1 MRLIGRRLAL
11 YALTFWVAITVN
23 FLLPH
28 FMPGNPIQTMIGKLT
43 GQVTPAEIKAI
54 ELATGGGLN
63 RPLLS
68 QYFTYLG
75 QLAHGNLGVS
85 ITLSSPVSGILR
97 ASVPWTIGLIGV
109 SLIISF
115 FVGTMCGALLGWTR
129 GSRLDS
135 LIPTATF
142 FQAVPYFFLA
152 TVMLLVFAS
161 NLHWFPVLGPY
172 NQTSLQPG
180 WDWAYIAS
188 VLRYA
193 ELPVISIVLSS
204 VAGWMLG
211 MRNMMITMVAE
222 DFVLMS
228 IAMGLPKRKVIWAA
242 ARNAVLPSIANL
254 SLAIGLV
261 VSGALLVE
269 LVFNY
274 PGVGDLLLNAVQSQD
289 YPLIQGIFLCI
300 TLAVLAANL
309 LADLFYLLLDP
320 RTRTEVAP

>member
-1 MRLIGRRLAL
+1 MRMIGRKFAL
-11 YALTFWVAITVN
+11 YVLTAWVAITVN
-23 FLLPH
+23 FMLPH
-28 FMPGNPIQTMIGKLT
+28 FMPGNPIETMIGKLT
-43 GQVTPAEIKAI
+43 GTVTPQELDAIRKAF
-54 ELATGGGLN
+54 GGGLN
-63 RPLLS
+63 RPLLA
-68 QYFTYLG
+68 QYFTYLD
-75 QLAHGNLGVS
+75 QLAHGNLGIS
-85 ITLSSPVSGILR
+85 LTLSAPVSSILK
-97 ASVPWTIGLIGV
+97 ASVLWTIGLIGV
-109 SLIISF
+109 STILSF
-115 FVGTMCGALLGWTR
+115 LVGTVCGALLGWTR

-152 TVMLLVFAS
+152 TVMLLVFGS
-161 NLHWFPVLGPY
+161 NLHWFPVLGAY
-172 NQTSLQPG
+172 SQNLQPG
-180 WDWAYIAS
+180 WSWAFVAS
-188 VLRYA
+188 LLRYG

-228 IAMGLPKRKVIWAA
+228 IAMGLPKRRVIWAA

-254 SLAIGLV
+254 ALAIGLV

-300 TLAVLAANL
+300 TLGVLVANL
-309 LADLFYLLLDP
+309 IADLVYLLLDP
-320 RTRTEVAP
+320 RTRTEVAL

>member
-1 MRLIGRRLAL
+1 MRLIARRLGL
-11 YALTFWVAITVN
+11 YAVTAWVAISVN

-28 FMPGNPIQTMIGKLT
+28 LMPGNPIQTLIGKIQ
-43 GQVTPAEIKAI
+43 GQVTKQEINAI
-54 ELATGGGLN
+54 RLSFGGGLHN
-63 RPLLS
+63 SLWS
-68 QYFTYLG
+68 QYTTYLG
-75 QLAHGNLGVS
+75 QLLHGNLGVS
-85 ITLSSPVSGILR
+85 ITLSAPVTTILK

-109 SLIISF
+109 STLLSFLI
-115 FVGTMCGALLGWTR
+115 GTFCGALLGWTR

-142 FQAVPYFFLA
+142 FQAIPYFFLA

-161 NLHWFPVLGPY
+161 NLRWFPVLGAY
-172 NQTSLQPG
+172 SQNLQPG
-180 WDWAYIAS
+180 WTWPFAAS
-188 VLRYA
+188 AFRYA

-211 MRNMMITMVAE
+211 MRNMMITMVGE

-228 IAMGLPKRKVIWAA
+228 VAMGLPKRKVIMAA

-274 PGVGDLLLNAVQSQD
+274 PGVGDLLLNAVQNED
-289 YPLIQGIFLCI
+289 YPLIQGIFLVI
-300 TLAVLAANL
+300 TLTVLAANL
-309 LADLFYLLLDP
+309 LADLVYLLLDP
-320 RTRTEVAP
+320 RTRTETTS